1 MKRATQWLLLT
12 LLIATTA
19 ACTRRARLYNLTT
32 GEVSVVEY
40 SYSGSG
46 RGRISTV
53 LASGERLRG
62 EYVTVAGGQMEW
74 GTIYAS
80 VYSPTGDAS
89 GSATSQSVS
98 VEGKQRGGAIVT
110 GDKGTIIN
118 CEYVTSVW
126 NGAGTGACKDNKG
139 TLYKLMF

>member
-1 MKRATQWLLLT
+1 MKRAISWLTLT
-12 LLIATTA
+12 LLVATTA

-32 GEVSVVEY
+32 GEVSVAEY
-40 SYSGSG
+40 TYSGSG
-46 RGRISTV
+46 RGKISTV
-53 LASGERLRG
+53 LASGEKLRG

-80 VYSPTGDAS
+80 VYSASGSAS

-98 VEGKQRGGAIVT
+98 VESKQRGSAIIT

-118 CEYVTSVW
+118 CEYVTSAW
-126 NGAGTGACKDNKG
+126 TAAGTGACKDNKG